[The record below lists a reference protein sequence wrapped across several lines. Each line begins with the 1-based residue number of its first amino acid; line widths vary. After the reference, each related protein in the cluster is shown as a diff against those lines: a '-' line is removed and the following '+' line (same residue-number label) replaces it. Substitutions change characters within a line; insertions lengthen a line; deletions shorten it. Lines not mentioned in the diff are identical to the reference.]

1 MTIHKNAWPWLLA
14 VVALIAVIAIACGG
28 DDNEATSSPAAT
40 SPGAGKTATPAAS
53 VKPGPGVTD
62 TEIKLGATNDLAGTG
77 GTPYGVIT
85 PAMKAY
91 FEKVNKEDKG
101 VCGRNITFLA
111 EDDQYAPPVALE
123 KTKKLIEQDKVL
135 AIVGALGTG
144 AHLGVVDYLNDPNG
158 DKDTRDGIPDLFVST
173 GFSGWGDYAKWP
185 WTIGYIPDYV
195 SDAKVHA
202 EYLNNNFA
210 GKTIGVLYQN
220 DAFGKDYLNGL
231 KAALTDKT
239 LVVSEQP
246 YEATATDI
254 TSQVLAI
261 KDSGAAVMFLAS
273 TPGFSAK
280 AIVGAHTQGYKP
292 QINMSYVNA
301 HTSVASLIGGG
312 TQPDQLAK
320 GFAELEGAISIN
332 YILSAV
338 EDKADPAMV
347 EHKRIME
354 TYSGPTVS
362 TLSVYGQ
369 SLAETVVEALSKS
382 CDNLTRK
389 GLLEGAESMKDFA
402 PSVMW
407 PGITISLGPKD
418 HYSIQTLQAVQIQLD
433 GTLKEIGTPISVD

>member
-1 MTIHKNAWPWLLA
+1 MIVLRRTWFWLAAALALLA
-14 VVALIAVIAIACGG
+14 VGAFACGG
-28 DDNEATSSPAAT
+28 DDEEETPAAT
-40 SPGAGKTATPAAS
+40 SPGATATATAAE
-53 VKPGPGVTD
+53 VGPGVTD

-85 PAMKAY
+85 PAMQAY
-91 FEKVNKEDKG
+91 FKKVNAEDGG
-101 VCGRNITFLA
+101 VCGRDITFLA

-123 KTKKLIEQDKVL
+123 KTKKLVEQDKVF

-144 AHLGVVDYLNDPNG
+144 AHLAVVDYLNDPNG
-158 DKDTRDGIPDLFVST
+158 DGNTEDGIPDLFVST

-202 EYLNNNFA
+202 EYLNTNFA

-231 KAALTDKT
+231 KDAIADEALI
-239 LVVSEQP
+239 VSEQP

-254 TSQVLAI
+254 NSQVLAI
-261 KDSGAAVMFLAS
+261 KDSGAEVMFLAS

-320 GFAELEGAISIN
+320 GFAELEGAIAIN

-338 EDKADPAMV
+338 EDKDDPAMV

-354 TYSGPTVS
+354 TFGGPSVS
-362 TLSVYGQ
+362 TLSIYGQ

-382 CDNLTRK
+382 CDNLSRK
-389 GLLEGAESMKDFA
+389 GLLEGTESINDFS

-407 PGITISLGPKD
+407 PGISVTLGPTD
-418 HYSIQTLQAVQIQLD
+418 HYSIQALQVVQIQVD
-433 GTLKEIGTPISVD
+433 GTLKELGEPISVD